1 MASDQLYKTN
11 KAKTFRYMRNVGRS
25 FGYSFNKS
33 IREANPVISAMFNQ
47 AKEQTTNLY
56 HGIKDFS
63 SNIKNFDS
71 NSNSIV
77 KDVKD
82 TVDYGFKN
90 LIADLKSGNWYNTE
104 REESV
109 AGAMLG
115 FDDDMMNFDVDDDF
129 NFDDFN
135 FDDDETE
142 KEVSANARVQAKA
155 TKKTVEAMDAV
166 GSKTSAAI
174 GAATVNSANYI
185 AKVSRANTN
194 ALFKLNTQ
202 GFSTVSTGIAAV
214 NTNISTLVEL
224 GKPLTEHMQNSS
236 LFFTK
241 STEFQ
246 EKTIKLLEQIVANT
260 SSKSANDKSTHN
272 RNRSLTLSDLYSSD
286 GTLNI
291 DAIKKIIKNR
301 ASNSEIGM
309 GLDMLSAFG
318 SPKDM
323 MKALAANPLGMV
335 LDWMTG
341 RMLDSK
347 GRIHKDK
354 TLRGAM
360 GSFND
365 TLSGLLPNL
374 LAKFKSTDFSKN
386 EKLPGWLKN
395 LLSEVKFSLP
405 SSGLKQK
412 MNPGNYEKGK
422 VDWDGISRKALTEVI
437 PEQLSKILAAITGE
451 QEQRFDYNTGK
462 WIPVSKLQKQY
473 QNRLEQNANRAVG
486 GLFSDTRNMIK
497 KSSLSKKDK
506 RSYDAQVQAFINQL
520 FLNDDEDFYK
530 FINGNEDFN
539 YKKYKNQISEVTLKD
554 FRKRVQAMA
563 KQDPK
568 YLNTYAKNMYATRAS
583 YGRELAD
590 TDGVMMSL
598 HNRSNRFGK
607 TNIGTNILLNTVDE
621 VGRNIFDYLR
631 GMYIDLG
638 FIKDNFVHLIPNA
651 TPPGTPPGGNN
662 GESRTINLT
671 PERILTS
678 ANSHISRNAP
688 TGYNTKPEALQIN
701 QSAEDMAASRNQ
713 NSNSN
718 KYDPD
723 KWYSKEQ
730 QKYMKKKERAQQ
742 QGLEFDIDEDMEEKI
757 RLIKANIEK
766 MKSRDQKRSERIDKL
781 GENKVI
787 KNFMDLSGVT
797 TDAFV
802 NMMEG
807 ASNKINDFIYGTGID
822 KDKSFAS
829 IMSDSVSGIFGQF
842 TKTISSLFPGFVRTW
857 LKNLNEALGITDKLK
872 SMTKNA
878 FQGIVD
884 WFTGVN
890 SSIMPRDQEED
901 DEEDEEVTDQTTVNE
916 EDIDTTGGAGSGI
929 RKFYRKANAVFN
941 SNKAQNMRGW
951 NKTSAYNKN
960 NIVSIN
966 SIGAGRSTRTKSRNR
981 SRRFGIGGGK
991 TNTGSDDAAAAGDA
1005 ANNIVN
1011 DDNLSGDIKE
1021 GIIKRVANFIINKIE
1036 GNVNG
1041 EQDTEDQKNK
1051 VNQDRK
1057 RVANTV
1063 DKLFRDATNNKNAI
1077 GAGALMGAGVS
1088 LLTGVALGPIAGAA
1102 IGAGIGFISK
1112 SETAQNFLFGEDVI
1126 ETDKETGE
1134 RKTVHKEGKLEK
1146 ISPKLSKFLQN
1157 QAPEVFK
1164 AGTVGTIIGT
1174 FTGSPVLGA
1183 ILGSSIGFVKS
1194 SDKAKNI
1201 LFGELDENGERKGGI
1216 ISKKLQDLIKSKIPA
1231 MGIGGA
1237 IGLLSGGPFGILGN
1251 VLVGSALGFAA
1262 DSEKFKDWLFGE
1274 KVNGK
1279 RKLGV
1284 GGFSE
1289 YIKKTLFNPIVDIFK
1304 NLGSAISTT
1313 IKDAVNNFNHK
1324 IRDFFIK
1331 KLFLPLLGKGPFR
1344 WLFNRA
1350 KGLGKKVYNVATS
1363 PIRGVSNAIRMSNIK
1378 HGRKAYK
1385 DGKLMSATEMA
1396 EATQNRILF
1405 NHSLQGRF
1413 QNDVLA
1419 GIEKNNEGNLDA
1431 QLGELGKIKDVVSYA
1446 MDPTK
1451 AVEKEITDHKLVIR
1465 DAFNNYIKQN
1475 NMTDKEAKDVRKAFN
1490 KIGSGYIDDY
1500 QIANISSI
1508 MNPIY
1513 AKYPNGA
1520 KEVEDT
1526 IKKARTLT
1534 EQMIDL
1540 RNMSEEQARE
1550 HVVGKIEAAN
1560 ADGEGNSTIS
1570 GISKWL
1576 LGANKK
1582 LDFKKLSKLKN
1593 SIEAQETRINE
1604 EKKSK
1609 EKEKEEN
1616 PSKAILDETEEQT
1629 EKLENIES
1637 NTAKISSTLEKI
1649 MGEASNADGAKKL
1662 NYVEQMKELTD
1673 ELKKLREDLKNR
1685 NFKDSDK
1692 KSAKPSTL
1700 GIIETELER
1709 AKEYTDDQNTDNSA
1723 GRSGIR
1729 RRRRRIGA
1737 GSSGLAKYWRLFGL
1751 GAGESND
1758 LLPDEL
1764 DVVDNPNVN
1773 SIGEDEATTD
1783 QYGNAT
1789 INYGSTEAKEKMTTK
1804 QLIKNSI
1811 IELPESVN
1819 TVVGLL
1825 NDIKSGLLGST
1836 VGGAVAGGVA
1846 AATAN
1851 GGGLLEKLGSGL
1863 GAGISA
1869 IGTAILGTKAGKWI
1883 SNAFGIKTAGFKS
1896 LLGAIA
1902 VPAGAAYVGYNIA
1915 DHKYDEV
1922 ANEVGLAG
1930 RTWQSMGADSNA
1942 SFTGAIA
1949 MDANGNMQAIAKDTN
1964 GNFIRDEN
1972 GNYVST
1978 NGEILD
1984 NSTIEFT
1991 ESMST
1996 DNLGTRFKKQIGY
2009 GFGKKVV
2016 GKVAGKVYGKDVGK
2030 VAGKAVRAMENR
2042 GWITKGT
2049 SEIVQQRATS
2059 AAERG
2064 ISRTVGNGSV
2074 FNRSVQKID
2083 KISGN
2088 LFTKRAQKQA
2098 AKKAAKLGQDVGEA
2112 VGAVGERAG
2121 LISKMTNTIK
2131 KVLDKIIGF
2140 VKKSK
2145 FGKQCGNALN
2155 KFKDKFFK
2163 LFEKQ
2168 TAKAGMSALKQG
2180 AKAAA
2185 SVLKTI
2191 LKTVLFVLV
2200 IWDFEEGY
2208 NNAAVTWR
2216 VLEPTIGERIGSGI
2230 IHAIMNYIP
2239 FISIFIPDSMIV
2251 DLWAEFILPAFGG
2264 GQDLAIRR
2272 KEAEDALNKHNRE
2285 NNTNY
2290 SWEEFCKQVLEE
2302 YTWGEKIGNGIKKGW
2317 NNLKE
2322 GAKNLWDKGQD
2333 FGWKVRNSWDNFWG
2347 ISNDEQSKEAAQG
2360 SGLRRFGIGAGA
2372 SNIREKLNTTVF
2384 KKPIRQGFQPVFA
2397 GVGAGATSDPNST
2410 SLLTSL
2416 SSKNMEALQ
2425 DIKTA
2430 SQYGI
2435 AGISAGTLSV
2445 LDTIKNI
2452 MLNIESGM
2460 AANLA
2465 VNGGSEVLQNS
2476 ESKTSTKFGTLV
2488 RGFASKALNI
2498 VSNGT
2503 GGILSYLYKKI
2514 TGQDDEQQSTAAGAS
2529 GMVSQL
2535 DPRYSGMSMGGRS
2548 VGDMGC
2554 GPASAVNALNALGKR
2569 TSMSSAVSLASNYQ
2583 TTGGTDLS
2591 YFADEFGRNGVGSSY
2606 VSGSSMLNAVASG
2619 TPTVLMGRDPSNTSK
2634 SRSPFGP
2641 NNHYVVANGI
2651 DSNGNINIS
2660 DPESNRVRKY
2670 SPSILKSVSAGVAA
2684 SGSGMSRKTNRA
2696 IRRSNNRKNNR
2707 LLRRFGIGAGAA
2719 NIADAELEQRANIQN
2734 IKRVVWTYLVTE
2746 GGMEPFAAAGI
2757 MGNMD
2762 IESMGINPNSIESDY
2777 VNGRT
2782 TKYPDKNDIVK
2793 TSQSINDYTQNWVF
2807 THKSVSEPNYLANDG
2822 YYYCGIGLIQWT
2834 GDRCKAFL
2842 DYAKENN
2849 CNWNDLKLQLNYLI
2863 KVEGQTKAYKKF
2875 YDGLNTIARGIR
2887 IDPSKAD
2894 IEKVIEECTKYFAKS
2909 VIVTKADIPGRI
2921 SAANDYYWTFKD
2933 ASLDIGYDNVG
2944 NVGIVPLTGEN
2955 SEYVN
2960 SYNEYSNYNSPDS
2973 SSNGNS
2979 LMGILSTITSAFSDA
2994 FSGSFNGSSNSNG
3007 NTSSGYYNSNY
3018 ESYNTGSYDT
3028 SNVEK
3033 LNNFPYYNQHAEPWG
3048 KEIYTSTN
3056 NNSQTISSSGCGPTS
3071 MAMVMRS
3078 FGGQTD
3084 PVKAARWS
3092 VANNYRT
3099 KNDGTSWGFFT
3110 EYPKNFNVT
3119 GRELGNNKAAVID
3132 ALQKGYPVISSQNP
3146 GRFTNNKHFIV
3157 LSGIDKNGK
3166 IYVND
3171 PNSSSK
3177 SHGWDQNEIFP
3188 TGKNYW
3194 SFSRDGKGSIDNSK
3208 LGGASGSGL
3217 LFRGSSA
3224 GNRILL
3230 DNSGR
3235 FNIAAG
3241 DSDLLNISNSSNSKL
3256 LTPTNQTTYITS
3268 NSNRSSN
3275 NNDLGMTK
3283 QTAMMLKVIIQ
3294 LVSSL
3299 VENTSKIGSIYDV
3312 VSELCKNSNNAELQN
3327 IGNRLNKGGYTPRAT
3342 TDQKTLDSLNDLR
3355 DMVDSILLA

>member
-142 KEVSANARVQAKA
+142 KEVSANAKVQAKA

-174 GAATVNSANYI
+174 GAATINSANYI

-291 DAIKKIIKNR
+291 DAIKKIIKDR

-323 MKALAANPLGMV
+323 MKAMAANPLGMI

-347 GRIHKDK
+347 GRIHKNK

-374 LAKFKSTDFSKN
+374 LAKFKATDFSKN

-395 LLSEVKFSLP
+395 LLSEAKFSLP

-462 WIPVSKLQKQY
+462 WVPVSKLQKQY

-590 TDGVMMSL
+590 TDGVSMSL

-621 VGRNIFDYLR
+621 VGRSIFDYLR

-662 GESRTINLT
+662 GESRSINLT
-671 PERILTS
+671 PERILTT
-678 ANSHISRNAP
+678 ANTHISRNAP
-688 TGYNTKPEALQIN
+688 TGYNTKPEAIQIN
-701 QSAEDMAASRNQ
+701 QSAEDMAASQNQ

-730 QKYMKKKERAQQ
+730 QNYMKKKERAQQ

-807 ASNKINDFIYGTGID
+807 ASNKINDFIYGTGTD

-890 SSIMPRDQEED
+890 SSIMPRDQED
-901 DEEDEEVTDQTTVNE
+901 DEEDEETDQTVVNE

-1005 ANNIVN
+1005 ANNIAN
-1011 DDNLSGDIKE
+1011 DNNLSGDIKE
-1021 GIIKRVANFIINKIE
+1021 GIIKSVANFIINKIE
-1036 GNVNG
+1036 GNVNS
-1041 EQDTEDQKNK
+1041 EQDTEDQKDK
-1051 VNQDRK
+1051 VKQDRK

-1146 ISPKLSKFLQN
+1146 ISPKLSKFLQK

-1164 AGTVGTIIGT
+1164 AGTVGTVIGT

-1237 IGLLSGGPFGILGN
+1237 LGLLSGGPFGILGN
-1251 VLVGSALGFAA
+1251 ALVGSALGFAA
-1262 DSEKFKDWLFGE
+1262 DTDKFKDWLFGE
-1274 KVNGK
+1274 KDPKTGK

-1304 NLGSAISTT
+1304 NLGSAISAT
-1313 IKDAVNNFNHK
+1313 IKDAVSNFNHK

-1331 KLFLPLLGKGPFR
+1331 KLFLPLLGKGPFK
-1344 WLFNRA
+1344 WLFNKA

-1396 EATQNRILF
+1396 EATQNKILF

-1446 MDPTK
+1446 MNPTK
-1451 AVEKEITDHKLVIR
+1451 SIEDQISAHKPVLRNAFDNYINQNDLNDKEIR
-1465 DAFNNYIKQN
+1465 
-1475 NMTDKEAKDVRKAFN
+1475 DVRKAFN
-1490 KIGSGYIDDY
+1490 KIGSGYIDGYDVTK
-1500 QIANISSI
+1500 ISRLI
-1508 MNPIY
+1508 NPVL
-1513 AKYPNGA
+1513 AKHPSQELQDA
-1520 KEVEDT
+1520 VQ
-1526 IKKARTLT
+1526 KAYDLSKS
-1534 EQMIDL
+1534 MDDL
-1540 RNMSEEQARE
+1540 REMSEEQARE

-1582 LDFKKLSKLKN
+1582 LDFKKLSKLYN
-1593 SIEAQETRINE
+1593 AIGAQETRINE

-1637 NTAKISSTLEKI
+1637 NTAKISSTLEKLFS
-1649 MGEASNADGAKKL
+1649 ETPNANGDKKL
-1662 NYVEQMKELTD
+1662 NYIEQMKELTD
-1673 ELKKLREDLKNR
+1673 ELKKLREDLKNK

-1700 GIIETELER
+1700 GIIDAELER
-1709 AKEYTDDQNTDNSA
+1709 AKEYTDEENADNSA

-1751 GAGESND
+1751 GGGDSDIEEGS
-1758 LLPDEL
+1758 
-1764 DVVDNPNVN
+1764 DNT
-1773 SIGEDEATTD
+1773 EATESVNTESDTTLD
-1783 QYGNAT
+1783 QSGKVT
-1789 INYGSTEAKEKMTTK
+1789 KNYGSTEVKEEIKKEKSIISGFTSMTTASAILSK
-1804 QLIKNSI
+1804 ILEKLDEFDTKLGLSATTTKEKAQGLLTSLKDTLTEGFGSVLTWFSGSAIFKGVSAAAKSI
-1811 IELPESVN
+1811 IGKAPKFTDV
-1819 TVVGLL
+1819 
-1825 NDIKSGLLGST
+1825 IKK
-1836 VGGAVAGGVA
+1836 GAGYAIT
-1846 AATAN
+1846 AATAGMILN
-1851 GGGLLEKLGSGL
+1851 GVFDGPAEKLG
-1863 GAGISA
+1863 I
-1869 IGTAILGTKAGKWI
+1869 
-1883 SNAFGIKTAGFKS
+1883 
-1896 LLGAIA
+1896 
-1902 VPAGAAYVGYNIA
+1902 
-1915 DHKYDEV
+1915 
-1922 ANEVGLAG
+1922 AG
-1930 RTWQSMGADSNA
+1930 RDSKKKGTDSNA
-1942 SFTGAIA
+1942 GWTGIQAQ
-1949 MDANGNMQAIAKDTN
+1949 DENGNYLPVARDEN
-1964 GNFIRDEN
+1964 GEPIRDEN
-1972 GNYVST
+1972 GNYIST
-1978 NGEILD
+1978 DG
-1984 NSTIEFT
+1984 STILKANTVEYV
-1991 ESMST
+1991 ESQTT
-1996 DNLGTRFKKQIGY
+1996 DAWSQRAQ
-2009 GFGKKVV
+2009 KKV
-2016 GKVAGKVYGKDVGK
+2016 GRSIASDLLNLVAPNGFTQAKIAQTISKKIPVIGSGITIKK
-2030 VAGKAVRAMENR
+2030 FHIAGFAELESA
-2042 GWITKGT
+2042 ITKGLT
-2049 SEIVQQRATS
+2049 KIFDWFKKHVLKIAPKELAEGVVEGSDSFKTQIIKEIMERAS
-2059 AAERG
+2059 KKWGEE
-2064 ISRTVGNGSV
+2064 
-2074 FNRSVQKID
+2074 
-2083 KISGN
+2083 
-2088 LFTKRAQKQA
+2088 A
-2098 AKKAAKLGQDVGEA
+2098 AKKAAA
-2112 VGAVGERAG
+2112 TC
-2121 LISKMTNTIK
+2121 SKICVAITIAMM
-2131 KVLDKIIGF
+2131 V
-2140 VKKSK
+2140 
-2145 FGKQCGNALN
+2145 
-2155 KFKDKFFK
+2155 
-2163 LFEKQ
+2163 
-2168 TAKAGMSALKQG
+2168 
-2180 AKAAA
+2180 
-2185 SVLKTI
+2185 
-2191 LKTVLFVLV
+2191 
-2200 IWDFEEGY
+2200 WDFEEGY
-2208 NNAAVTWR
+2208 NHAAVTWR
-2216 VLEPTIGERIGSGI
+2216 VLDPTITQKLSSGLFNMI
-2230 IHAIMNYIP
+2230 LNLIP
-2239 FISIFIPDSMIV
+2239 LVSIFITPEMLARICQNTIMKSPGIEMYGLIDEFEKQQ
-2251 DLWAEFILPAFGG
+2251 AEAV
-2264 GQDLAIRR
+2264 
-2272 KEAEDALNKHNRE
+2272 DALQEYNAAHPGAE
-2285 NNTNY
+2285 L
-2290 SWEEFCKQVLEE
+2290 SWEEYTTQVLGYYSWQDQIENSVKRKYQNTKNVITDTLAYTKGNVSTDRLKETYMSWSDTLPGKAATAAIFNVGDKLGAFDLAEKNIAYFNHVRTDEEIAAEEASREYYAKLEEE
-2302 YTWGEKIGNGIKKGW
+2302 YANRHKYSEENWYKG
-2317 NNLKE
+2317 KSG
-2322 GAKNLWDKGQD
+2322 GA
-2333 FGWKVRNSWDNFWG
+2333 
-2347 ISNDEQSKEAAQG
+2347 
-2360 SGLRRFGIGAGA
+2360 SGL
-2372 SNIREKLNTTVF
+2372 SNSI
-2384 KKPIRQGFQPVFA
+2384 
-2397 GVGAGATSDPNST
+2397 
-2410 SLLTSL
+2410 LTSL
-2416 SSKNMEALQ
+2416 SSKTAESLQ
-2425 DIKTA
+2425 DVKTA
-2430 SQYGI
+2430 TKNGI
-2435 AGISAGTLSV
+2435 AGINTGILSV
-2445 LDTIKNI
+2445 LGSIKNSMI
-2452 MLNIESGM
+2452 NIESAL
-2460 AANLA
+2460 AANIA
-2465 VNGGSEVLQNS
+2465 VNGGSDVIQDTG
-2476 ESKTSTKFGTLV
+2476 SKTSTNFMTRV
-2488 RGFASKALNI
+2488 RGYSSRAVQLLESG
-2498 VSNGT
+2498 NGT
-2503 GGILSYLYKKI
+2503 GILSKI
-2514 TGQDDEQQSTAAGAS
+2514 FNLFNNIGSIFGFGDKSNSSSSTTEEAKSSILNQVSSPLKSAAVGALSVITNLFNKSTDNTAAGAS

-2535 DPRYSGMSMGGRS
+2535 DPRYSSMSMGGRS

-2591 YFADEFGRNGVGSSY
+2591 YFADEFSRNGVNSSY

-2619 TPTVLMGRDPSNTSK
+2619 KPTVLMGRDPSNTSK

-2641 NNHYVVANGI
+2641 NNHYVVANGV

-2660 DPESNRVRKY
+2660 DPESRGVRKY
-2670 SPSILKSVSAGVAA
+2670 SPSILKSVRAGVAA
-2684 SGSGMSRKTNRA
+2684 SGSGLFNR
-2696 IRRSNNRKNNR
+2696 RRNRNNKF
-2707 LLRRFGIGAGAA
+2707 RFLIGAGASSLLPA
-2719 NIADAELEQRANIQN
+2719 NGNAYRHTI
-2734 IKRVVWTYLVTE
+2734 WSYLIDKCGLNETS
-2746 GGMEPFAAAGI
+2746 AAAV
-2757 MGNMD
+2757 MGCWEAESHND
-2762 IESMGINPNSIESDY
+2762 PRTIEGNYLPEFPGAAKVLESHESMNNY
-2777 VNGRT
+2777 VTNVVFIKHKVKEKNKSAYMADGNY
-2782 TKYPDKNDIVK
+2782 YP
-2793 TSQSINDYTQNWVF
+2793 
-2807 THKSVSEPNYLANDG
+2807 
-2822 YYYCGIGLIQWT
+2822 GIGLAQWT
-2834 GDRCKAFL
+2834 GPRGKLML
-2842 DYAKENN
+2842 DYAQSRGVSYDDLMMQLEFAWFKDSRASQDIKDELRRLSTQGNGNYEALKQSTMYFMKRYEGIGTKEDENGSHFVPRFKYAQEIYN
-2849 CNWNDLKLQLNYLI
+2849 LFANTPLDLNY
-2863 KVEGQTKAYKKF
+2863 QSS
-2875 YDGLNTIARGIR
+2875 NSGISPFGKSGSSSYSSSSSYNSGSFR
-2887 IDPSKAD
+2887 SLAD
-2894 IEKVIEECTKYFAKS
+2894 IIT
-2909 VIVTKADIPGRI
+2909 GI
-2921 SAANDYYWTFKD
+2921 S
-2933 ASLDIGYDNVG
+2933 
-2944 NVGIVPLTGEN
+2944 
-2955 SEYVN
+2955 
-2960 SYNEYSNYNSPDS
+2960 
-2973 SSNGNS
+2973 
-2979 LMGILSTITSAFSDA
+2979 SAFSDT
-2994 FSGSFNGSSNSNG
+2994 FGLLNWRGGNKSSTNNSYAT
-3007 NTSSGYYNSNY
+3007 NTSYSNNY
-3018 ESYNTGSYDT
+3018 GNYDT
-3028 SNVEK
+3028 GNVDK
-3033 LNNFPYYNQHAEPWG
+3033 INNFPYYGQNLEPWQG
-3048 KEIYTSTN
+3048 ISYTSTGN
-3056 NNSQTISSSGCGPTS
+3056 SSQTIKTSGCGPTS
-3071 MAMVMRS
+3071 MAMVLKS
-3078 FGGQTD
+3078 FGADSD
-3084 PVKAARWS
+3084 PAKAAQWS
-3092 VANNYRT
+3092 VDHNYR
-3099 KNDGTSWGFFT
+3099 GTGTGSDIGTRWGYFT
-3110 EYPKNFNVT
+3110 DYPNAF
-3119 GRELGNNKAAVID
+3119 GISGSDLGNNKNAVIE
-3132 ALQKGYPVISSQNP
+3132 ALQKGYPVISSQGP
-3146 GRFTNNKHFIV
+3146 GKFTEHGHFIV
-3157 LSGIDKNGK
+3157 LSGIDKNGN

-3171 PNSSSK
+3171 PNSSKK
-3177 SHGWDQNEIFP
+3177 SHGWASNEIFS

-3194 SFSRDGKGSIDNSK
+3194 SFSKNGVGSIDNSK
-3208 LGGASGSGL
+3208 LGAAGSGL

-3235 FNIAAG
+3235 FNIAG
-3241 DSDLLNISNSSNSKL
+3241 GESDLLNINSSNSKL
-3256 LTPTNQTTYITS
+3256 LAPINQSTYTSTT
-3268 NSNRSSN
+3268 NSNRSS

-3312 VSELCKNSNNAELQN
+3312 VSEICKNSNNTELQN
-3327 IGNRLNKGGYTPRAT
+3327 IGNKLNKGGFTPSQTT
-3342 TDQKTLDSLNDLR
+3342 TDQRTLDSLNDLR